1 MNFEEALVYELQSIA
16 GLEGRVFPLSAT
28 EGTNPPFVV
37 YVSSEGEQLKSLD
50 GTIDEIRDVTC
61 EIHVVAE
68 TYDKLKSLLKAVID
82 KLQSF
87 FGRPI
92 GVDGVT
98 IKSFSHTEP
107 VEGSDEG
114 LDYQRSSF
122 DIRVRY

>member
-1 MNFEEALVYELQSIA
+1 MNFEEALVYELSSIT

-28 EGTNPPFVV
+28 EGTNPPFVI
-37 YVSSEGEQLKSLD
+37 YVSSEGEQLKSLN
-50 GTIDEIRDVTC
+50 GYIDDINDVTC

-68 TYDKLKSLLKAVID
+68 SYEKLKSLLKTVIE

-92 GVDGVT
+92 GVNGVT
-98 IKSFSHTEP
+98 IKSFSYTEP
-107 VEGSDEG
+107 TEGTEED
-114 LDYQRSSF
+114 LDYKRSSF

>member
-1 MNFEEALVYELQSIA
+1 MNFEEALVYELSSIT

-28 EGTNPPFVV
+28 EGTNPPFVI
-37 YVSSEGEQLKSLD
+37 YVSSEGEQLKSLN
-50 GTIDEIRDVTC
+50 GYIDDINDVTC

-68 TYDKLKSLLKAVID
+68 TYEHLKSLLKTVIE

-98 IKSFSHTEP
+98 IKSFSYTEP
-107 VEGSDEG
+107 TEGTEED
-114 LDYQRSSF
+114 LDYKRSSF